1 MKRCVCW
8 FGFNYIN
15 PASDVEKY
23 NLRKVVFIH
32 LVLYLCRTWKRTS
45 KRTSTCPSSSKSR

>member
-1 MKRCVCW
+1 MCVFW

-23 NLRKVVFIH
+23 KSRKVVFIH
-32 LVLYLCRTWKRTS
+32 LVLYLCRTWT
-45 KRTSTCPSSSKSR
+45 RTSTSPTSAKSRYLCF